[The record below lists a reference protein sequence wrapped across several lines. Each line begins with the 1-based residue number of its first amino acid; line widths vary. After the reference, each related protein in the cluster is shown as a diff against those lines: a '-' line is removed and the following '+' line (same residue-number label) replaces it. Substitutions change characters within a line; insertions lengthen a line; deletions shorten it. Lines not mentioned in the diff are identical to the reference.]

1 MTISIKSIKNIMYLI
16 LKNEI
21 NYKETYK
28 DSR

>member
-1 MTISIKSIKNIMYLI
+1 MTISIKSIKHIMYLI

-21 NYKETYK
+21 NCKETYK